1 VAGGMNLNKSFLG
14 VGWGFPPTFSKATA
28 HTGGQAT
35 MVEAEEDIHESLTIL
50 LSTTPGERIMLPTY
64 GCGLKAHVFEDL
76 NESVITEI
84 KDTIR
89 RAVLFFEPRITLN
102 AIRIDDAD
110 MLGGQLNI
118 HLDYNI
124 RGTNTRSNM
133 VYPFYFLEGSNVPD
147 K

>member
-1 VAGGMNLNKSFLG
+1 MNLNKSFMG
-14 VGWGFPPTFSKATA
+14 VGWGFPPTFNKAAGQTA
-28 HTGGQAT
+28 
-35 MVEAEEDIHESLTIL
+35 MVEAEEDIHESLIIL
-50 LSTTPGERIMLPTY
+50 LSTTPGERIMLPSY
-64 GCGLKAHVFEDL
+64 GCGLKAHVFDEL

-118 HLDYNI
+118 HLDYTI